1 MEYLALNNGVRMPL
15 VGFGTWTLRGSEG
28 ETCVQNPSCKAVLC
42 TVTDDMAR
50 SRIRILASEIIEK
63 QKTIRTP
70 SLSQAAASA
79 MKRTSR
85 CAADC
90 VWVGEDIAREYY
102 RDEMPE
108 YGVFPPEL
116 YVEVVNRDEVSA
128 IMKYAWE
135 NNIPV
140 VCRGAGTGLAGGA
153 TCKYGGMR
161 CWRCRLYRPPSS
173 SSSGSL

>member
-1 MEYLALNNGVRMPL
+1 M
-15 VGFGTWTLRGSEG
+15 
-28 ETCVQNPSCKAVLC
+28 K
-42 TVTDDMAR
+42 
-50 SRIRILASEIIEK
+50 
-63 QKTIRTP
+63 RT
-70 SLSQAAASA
+70 S
-79 MKRTSR
+79 RTSR
-85 CAADC
+85 CAADR

-161 CWRCRLYRPPSS
+161 CWRCRLCRPPSS
-173 SSSGSL
+173 FSSGSLSTSWSAIPAR